1 MTRPRTIL
9 FDIDNTLL
17 NPGGAGGHAMSRAFA
32 DLFGVDDAFGKIEF
46 SGRTDLFI
54 LQSAL
59 EQGKVEGSAEDH
71 MGAFVSAY
79 ARLLPASLV
88 ERDGQVMPGF
98 PQLLDELR
106 EAGVQL
112 GLATGNLSEGAR
124 LKLEFYELAGYF
136 AGGGFGEVSRERSEV
151 VAVAIREVADGA
163 PPEDIM
169 VIGDTP
175 HDITAALAN
184 RAIGVGVATGNFSV
198 DELRESGAHITFEDF
213 SDYKSSAEQLLNFE
227 PGAEYLYS
235 NTNYN
240 LLAETVSRVGGKPF
254 PEWTKEQLFE
264 PLPFGLVKTHVRA
277 PSCAYLTLPAT
288 VKPSGVWKSPLSAT
302 SRCAGPPVMVSAE
315 PAAAGVR
322 CGHPLA
328 HTAAWFPAL
337 SLSRSTSNA

>member
-17 NPGGAGGHAMSRAFA
+17 NSGGAGGQAMNRAFA
-32 DLFGVDDAFGKIEF
+32 ELFGIEDAFGKIEF

-59 EQGKVEGSAEDH
+59 EQGEVDGSAKDH

-88 ERDGQVMPGF
+88 DRDGQVMPGF
-98 PQLLDELR
+98 PQLLDELS

-112 GLATGNLSEGAR
+112 GLATGNFSEGAR
-124 LKLEFYELAGYF
+124 LKLEFYELAGHF

-151 VAVAIREVADGA
+151 VAAAIREVADGA
-163 PPEDIM
+163 RPEDVM

-213 SDYKSSAEQLLNFE
+213 SDYESAAEQLLNFE
-227 PGAEYLYS
+227 PGA
-235 NTNYN
+235 
-240 LLAETVSRVGGKPF
+240 
-254 PEWTKEQLFE
+254 
-264 PLPFGLVKTHVRA
+264 
-277 PSCAYLTLPAT
+277 
-288 VKPSGVWKSPLSAT
+288 
-302 SRCAGPPVMVSAE
+302 
-315 PAAAGVR
+315 
-322 CGHPLA
+322 
-328 HTAAWFPAL
+328 
-337 SLSRSTSNA
+337 

>member
-17 NPGGAGGHAMSRAFA
+17 NSGGAGGHAMSRAFA
-32 DLFGVDDAFGKIEF
+32 DLFGIEDAFGKIES

-59 EQGKVEGSAEDH
+59 EHGEVEGSAQDH
-71 MGAFVSAY
+71 MSAFVSAY

-88 ERDGQVMPGF
+88 ERSGRVMPGF
-98 PQLLDELR
+98 PQLLNELR

-112 GLATGNLSEGAR
+112 GLATGNFSEGAR
-124 LKLEFYELAGYF
+124 LKLEFYELAGHF

-151 VAVAIREVADGA
+151 VAAAIREVSDGGR
-163 PPEDIM
+163 PEDVM

-213 SDYKSSAEQLLNFE
+213 SDYESAAEQLLNFE
-227 PGAEYLYS
+227 PGA
-235 NTNYN
+235 
-240 LLAETVSRVGGKPF
+240 
-254 PEWTKEQLFE
+254 
-264 PLPFGLVKTHVRA
+264 
-277 PSCAYLTLPAT
+277 
-288 VKPSGVWKSPLSAT
+288 
-302 SRCAGPPVMVSAE
+302 
-315 PAAAGVR
+315 
-322 CGHPLA
+322 
-328 HTAAWFPAL
+328 
-337 SLSRSTSNA
+337 